1 MKNINPV
8 VYDAERKVHAPAPD
22 GSTLMPSLVPL
33 DPASE
38 NMLRR
43 TEDGVSITAAEVV
56 STESGNVIG
65 VGADHK
71 VYVRPGDMVSE
82 ADGNLIHTD
91 VQGKLYATI
100 DHGALISDDEQ
111 NMLSLGA
118 DKKLFVAPT
127 KVRSD
132 EAGNL
137 LEPGA
142 DGGVKLTAD
151 LLVSDDADNKVV
163 LGKDK
168 KLYVAPTQIVS
179 EEAGNLLEPGAD
191 GGVRLTA
198 DVLVSNDADNQIV
211 LGKDKKLYVEPTQ
224 VVSEDEGN
232 LLVTGNDGGAKLEV
246 TGIVS
251 SQTGNRLQLDDTKK
265 LFVIGIS
272 TEAGNLL
279 RTGEDGGIYLDV
291 PMLLSTQGGMNP
303 LGTDPEGKMILNPCM
318 LPQKPNV
325 VSVADGNLIESDRV
339 DGSAYLGFDNFVSDE
354 AGNIIKQDE
363 EGRLIVSADGT
374 LSSDSNNLL
383 STDAAGAI
391 KLTAEDVI
399 TSSECNLLQKGRDG
413 KVELCLGLTYNQIN
427 GQLELRDTNNA
438 PVASVVVPSAASMLQ
453 SVVLE
458 SNPLGQ
464 PEGVYLKMGFKLAD
478 GSIDTVYVDLTS
490 LEDIYTA
497 GKGIEIKDQI
507 VSLKLSP
514 GSGLAFDEYGNL
526 RADFG
531 GLTGSGL
538 GVEQDPETNGFR
550 YAVQIGRGLDFG
562 TRLVPDPY
570 DATAPY
576 IEVSY
581 IHTKLDQNQSLVF
594 FKEATDGEYEE
605 ISAFLGLRANG
616 SGEASYLEFY
626 DHNGAGLSSSRVAL
640 GNGLTSDGSAGI
652 TIATEKTLTS
662 SDKPISAGAVQS
674 AVAEL
679 RDDLIGVGGASDAG
693 LAALNDKLQKEVNDR
708 IAGDTALGARIDA
721 LRDELGE
728 DIRGALEAEV
738 AAREAGDKD
747 LSGKVDQLRSDVD
760 DIVNN
765 ALAEEI
771 AAREAGDTAL
781 QNSINTLDS
790 ELDAQ
795 VAALTA
801 MFKDWL
807 LRSGGQMLG
816 AIDMNNNELQNV
828 PTITSE
834 GILNLAAT
842 TGIQVNG
849 QNRITFGDGTAIWVE

>member
-71 VYVRPGDMVSE
+71 VYVRPGDMVSDAE
-82 ADGNLIHTD
+82 GNLIHTD

-100 DHGALISDDEQ
+100 DHGGLISEDE
-111 NMLSLGA
+111 
-118 DKKLFVAPT
+118 
-127 KVRSD
+127 
-132 EAGNL
+132 GNQI
-137 LEPGA
+137 
-142 DGGVKLTAD
+142 VT
-151 LLVSDDADNKVV
+151 
-163 LGKDK
+163 GKDK
-168 KLYVAPTQIVS
+168 KLYVAPT
-179 EEAGNLLEPGAD
+179 
-191 GGVRLTA
+191 
-198 DVLVSNDADNQIV
+198 
-211 LGKDKKLYVEPTQ
+211 K

-232 LLVTGNDGGAKLEV
+232 LLVTGNDGGAKLEA

-251 SQTGNRLQLDDTKK
+251 SKTGNRLNLDESKK
-265 LFVIGIS
+265 LYVIGIS
-272 TEAGNLL
+272 AEAGNLL

-318 LPQKPNV
+318 LPKTPNV

-339 DGSAYLGFDNFVSDE
+339 DGSAYLGFDNLVSDE
-354 AGNIIKQDE
+354 AGNLIKQDA
-363 EGRLIVSADGT
+363 EGRLVVSAAGT
-374 LSSDSNNLL
+374 VSSDANNLIG
-383 STDAAGAI
+383 TDASGAL
-391 KLTAEDVI
+391 KLTASDII
-399 TSSECNLLQKGRDG
+399 TKSKCNLLQPGDDG
-413 KVELCLGLTYNQIN
+413 KVELCLGLSYNQIN

-438 PVASVVVPSAASMLQ
+438 PVASVTVPAASSMLQ

-464 PEGVYLKMGFKLAD
+464 PEGIYLKMGFELAN

-570 DATAPY
+570 DTTAPY

-616 SGEASYLEFY
+616 SGEVSYLEFY

-662 SDKPISAGAVQS
+662 SAKPISAGAVQT
-674 AVAEL
+674 AVADL
-679 RDDLIGVGGASDAG
+679 QQRIDDGLAGLGNSSDAG
-693 LAALNDKLQKEVNDR
+693 LAALNNKLQQEVKDR
-708 IAGDTALGARIDA
+708 IAGDEALGARIDA
-721 LRDELGE
+721 LRGE
-728 DIRGALEAEV
+728 IGDDIRGALDEEV
-738 AAREAGDKD
+738 AAREAGDAA
-747 LSGKVDQLRSDVD
+747 LSAKVDQLRDDVD
-760 DIVNN
+760 GIVNE
-765 ALAEEI
+765 ALADEI
-771 AAREAGDTAL
+771 AARKAGDTAL
-781 QNSINTLDS
+781 QNNINALDS

-801 MFKDWL
+801 KFKDWL
-807 LRSGGQMLG
+807 LTSGGTMSG
-816 AIDMNNNELQNV
+816 NINMSNKELQNV
-828 PTITSE
+828 SKITRT

-849 QNRITFGDGTAIWVE
+849 QNRITFGNGTAIWVA

>member
-43 TEDGVSITAAEVV
+43 TDDGISVTAAEVV

-65 VGADHK
+65 IGADHK
-71 VYVRPGDMVSE
+71 VYVRPGDTVSE
-82 ADGNLIHTD
+82 AEGNLIHTD
-91 VQGKLYATI
+91 VQGKLYAAVDAGT
-100 DHGALISDDEQ
+100 LISSDDG
-111 NMLSLGA
+111 NILITGD
-118 DKKLFVAPT
+118 DKKLFVPLT

-132 EAGNL
+132 ESGNL

-151 LLVSDDADNKVV
+151 VLISDDAN
-163 LGKDK
+163 
-168 KLYVAPTQIVS
+168 
-179 EEAGNLLEPGAD
+179 
-191 GGVRLTA
+191 
-198 DVLVSNDADNQIV
+198 NQVV

-224 VVSEDEGN
+224 VVSADEGN

-272 TEAGNLL
+272 AEAGNLL

-303 LGTDPEGKMILNPCM
+303 LGTDPDGKMILNPCM
-318 LPQKPNV
+318 LPKMPNV

-339 DGSAYLGFDNFVSDE
+339 DGSAYLGFDNLVSD
-354 AGNIIKQDE
+354 AKGNLLQQDAD
-363 EGRLIVSADGT
+363 GRLLVSADGT
-374 LSSDSNNLL
+374 VSSDRGNLIG
-383 STDAAGAI
+383 TDASGAL
-391 KLTAEDVI
+391 KLTADDII
-399 TSSECNLLQKGRDG
+399 TTSDCNLLQKGSDG
-413 KVELCLGLTYNQIN
+413 KVELCLGLSYNNIN

-438 PVASVVVPSAASMLQ
+438 PVASVTVPSASSMLQ
-453 SVVLE
+453 SVILE

-464 PEGVYLKMGFKLAD
+464 PEGIYLKMGFALAD
-478 GSIDTVYVDLTS
+478 GSVETVYVDLTS
-490 LEDIYTA
+490 LEDVYTA

-514 GSGLAFDEYGNL
+514 GSGLAFDDYGNL

-538 GVEQDPETNGFR
+538 GIEQDPETNGFR

-570 DATAPY
+570 DPTAPY
-576 IEVSY
+576 IEASY
-581 IHTKLDQNQSLVF
+581 IHVKIDQNQSYMF
-594 FKEATDGEYEE
+594 FKPATDEEYEE
-605 ISAFLGLRANG
+605 LSAFLGLRANG
-616 SGEASYLEFY
+616 SGDAAYLEFY
-626 DHNGAGLSSSRVAL
+626 DHNGAGTSGSRVAL
-640 GNGLTSDGSAGI
+640 GNGLTADGSAGI
-652 TIATEKTLTS
+652 TIATEKTL
-662 SDKPISAGAVQS
+662 SDSTKPISAGAVKT
-674 AVAEL
+674 AV
-679 RDDLIGVGGASDAG
+679 DDLQKVIADGLAGLGSSSDAG
-693 LAALNDKLQKEVNDR
+693 LAALNDKLDKEIADR
-708 IAGDTALGARIDA
+708 GDGDAALGARIDA

-738 AAREAGDKD
+738 AAREAGDAA
-747 LSGKVDQLRSDVD
+747 LSDKVDQLRTDVD

-765 ALAEEI
+765 ALADEI
-771 AAREAGDTAL
+771 AAREAGDKALSDAIAAGDAAL
-781 QNSINTLDS
+781 QSN
-790 ELDAQ
+790 LDAQ
-795 VAALTA
+795 VEALTA
-801 MFKDWL
+801 KFKDWL
-807 LRSGGQMLG
+807 LTTGGTMTG
-816 AIDMNNNELQNV
+816 DINMSNNDLLNV
-828 PTITSE
+828 ASITRT

-849 QNRITFGDGTAIWVE
+849 QNRVTFGNGTAIWIA

>member
-8 VYDAERKVHAPAPD
+8 VYDVERKVHAPAPD

-100 DHGALISDDEQ
+100 DHEALISDDEQ
-111 NMLSLGA
+111 NMLSLGV

-127 KVRSD
+127 KVRSE

-151 LLVSDDADNKVV
+151 LLISDA
-163 LGKDK
+163 
-168 KLYVAPTQIVS
+168 
-179 EEAGNLLEPGAD
+179 E
-191 GGVRLTA
+191 
-198 DVLVSNDADNQIV
+198 DNQIV

-224 VVSEDEGN
+224 VVSTDEGN

-272 TEAGNLL
+272 AEAGNLL

-318 LPQKPNV
+318 LPKTPNV

-339 DGSAYLGFDNFVSDE
+339 DGSAYLGFDNLVSEE
-354 AGNIIKQDE
+354 AGNLIKQDA
-363 EGRLIVSADGT
+363 EGRLVVSAAGT
-374 LSSDSNNLL
+374 VSSDANNLID
-383 STDAAGAI
+383 TDAAGAL
-391 KLTAEDVI
+391 KLTASDII
-399 TSSECNLLQKGRDG
+399 TKSECNLLQPGADG
-413 KVELCLGLTYNQIN
+413 KVELCLGLSYNQIN

-438 PVASVVVPSAASMLQ
+438 PVASVTVPSATSMLQ

-464 PEGVYLKMGFKLAD
+464 PEGIYLKMGFALAN
-478 GSIDTVYVDLTS
+478 GMIDTVYVDLTS
-490 LEDIYTA
+490 LEDVYTA

-507 VSLKLSP
+507 VSMKLSP

-562 TRLVPDPY
+562 TRLAPDPY
-570 DATAPY
+570 DPTAPY

-581 IHTKLDQNQSLVF
+581 IHAKLDQNQSFVF
-594 FKEATDGEYEE
+594 FKEAVDGEYEE
-605 ISAFLGLRANG
+605 ISAFIGLRASG
-616 SGEASYLEFY
+616 SGDASYLEFY
-626 DHNGAGLSSSRVAL
+626 DRNGAGTSGSRVAL
-640 GNGLTSDGSAGI
+640 GNGLASDGSAGI
-652 TIATEKTLTS
+652 TIVTEKSVTG
-662 SDKPISAGAVQS
+662 SDKPISAGAVQN
-674 AVAEL
+674 VVTEL
-679 RDDLIGVGGASDAG
+679 QKTIDDGLAGLGSSSDAG
-693 LAALNDKLQKEVNDR
+693 LVAVNDKLQQEVKDR
-708 IAGDTALGARIDA
+708 IAGDESLGARIDA
-721 LRDELGE
+721 LRGE
-728 DIRGALEAEV
+728 IGDDIRGALDEEV
-738 AAREAGDKD
+738 AAREAGDAA
-747 LSGKVDQLRSDVD
+747 LSAKVDQLRDDVD
-760 DIVNN
+760 GIVNE
-765 ALAEEI
+765 ALADEI
-771 AAREAGDTAL
+771 AARKAGDTAL
-781 QNSINTLDS
+781 QNNINALDS

-801 MFKDWL
+801 KFKDWL
-807 LRSGGQMLG
+807 LTSGGTMSG
-816 AIDMNNNELQNV
+816 NINMSNKELQNV
-828 PTITSE
+828 SKITRT

-849 QNRITFGDGTAIWVE
+849 QNRITFGNGTAIWVA